1 MNWEQIYQEHCKSVF
16 MMLMGMTHNREDA
29 EDLLQETFIKAMRA
43 KTGVRDISKMKSWLM
58 AIARNLCIDSF
69 KKKNTRNKVTVKTDV
84 DTLLEIVPDDGADP
98 EKITMDMD
106 FKSRLDLV
114 LDEMTEV
121 YQTAFNLGVVMK
133 LPYQEIEDITGWSQ
147 SMVKSNIFRARKTVA
162 SAMQEFRA

>member
-1 MNWEQIYQEHCKSVF
+1 
-16 MMLMGMTHNREDA
+16 MLLLGMTRNREDA

-43 KTGVRDISKMKSWLM
+43 KTGVRDVTKMKSWLM

-69 KKKNTRNKVTVKTDV
+69 KKKNTRKKVTVSADV
-84 DTLLEIVPDDGADP
+84 DTILEVIPSDGADP

-114 LDEMTEV
+114 LDGMTEV
-121 YQTAFNLGVVMK
+121 YKTAFRLGVVMK
-133 LPYQEIEDITGWSQ
+133 LPYLEIEEITGWSQ

-162 SAMQEFRA
+162 EKLHEFRPPAS